1 MLQRITEH
9 RQITEPAQT
18 NSEVI
23 VAKWFQRRLT
33 TRIYTYVYSSQG
45 QTIYII

>member
-23 VAKWFQRRLT
+23 VAK
-33 TRIYTYVYSSQG
+33 
-45 QTIYII
+45 